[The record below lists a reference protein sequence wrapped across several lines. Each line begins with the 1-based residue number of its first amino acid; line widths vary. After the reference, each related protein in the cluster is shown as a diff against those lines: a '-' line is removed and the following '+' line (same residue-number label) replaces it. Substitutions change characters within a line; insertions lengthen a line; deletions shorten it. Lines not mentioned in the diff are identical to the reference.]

1 MVWESF
7 SCEAGG
13 VLVDANWARLHRV
26 ILLEES
32 LPDRE
37 HTHTHTQAPRRRGTV
52 ALKALRKVPE
62 RRTQDDPRLAAKYQ
76 RIESH
81 HRNPEGF
88 KLSIVIFTVE
98 LAEYLAPKK
107 TP

>member
-1 MVWESF
+1 MAQCRTQSPCATYYDRSFSTQVVWESF

-37 HTHTHTQAPRRRGTV
+37 HTHTHPQAPRRRGTV

-62 RRTQDDPRLAAKYQ
+62 RRTQDWRQ
-76 RIESH
+76 NTRESSH
-81 HRNPEGF
+81 IIGILKDSN
-88 KLSIVIFTVE
+88 
-98 LAEYLAPKK
+98 
-107 TP
+107 